1 MILNLIGNYKFKS
14 KKIDL
19 YLYFNYLQ
27 LIYINNYC
35 VIYLMSSYTSLYRLA
50 NPDYYIEEKKKIN
63 ELQKQKYRNDPVYR
77 QKQLENSKKQNQL
90 KKLKISS

>member
-1 MILNLIGNYKFKS
+1 
-14 KKIDL
+14 
-19 YLYFNYLQ
+19 
-27 LIYINNYC
+27 
-35 VIYLMSSYTSLYRLA
+35 MSSYTSLYRLA